1 VKSPHWKNVANLVGT
16 GAIVASLIFVGLQ
29 LRQAQ
34 QVALSVAYQS
44 RADTSLGL
52 IMAAL
57 ESETLLSAISKRDA
71 GSSDMLTAVEQVAL
85 RYELIGELI
94 YLENVHYQHTNGFV
108 TDEQWQAN
116 VGDLRRIFAV
126 EVNRQFWDEDRDNWR
141 TSFAEEVEKIIASGQ

>member
-1 VKSPHWKNVANLVGT
+1 MKSLHWKNVANLVGT

-71 GSSDMLTAVEQVAL
+71 GRSDMLTAVEQVAL

-94 YLENVHYQHTNGFV
+94 YLENVHYQYMNGFV

-116 VGDLRRIFAV
+116 IGDLRRLLSAEI
-126 EVNRQFWDEDRDNWR
+126 NRQFWEEDRENWR
-141 TSFAEEVEKIIASGQ
+141 SSFAEEVEKIIGSGQ

>member
-1 VKSPHWKNVANLVGT
+1 MKSPHWKSVADLVGT

-52 IMAAL
+52 ITSAI
-57 ESETLLSAISKRDA
+57 ESETLLSAISKRN
-71 GSSDMLTAVEQVAL
+71 SDRSDVLTAIERVAL
-85 RYELIGELI
+85 NYNLIGELI
-94 YLENVHYQHTNGFV
+94 YLENVHYQYTNGFV
-108 TDEQWQAN
+108 TEEQWQAN

-126 EVNRQFWDEDRDNWR
+126 EFNRQFWEEDRDNWR
-141 TSFAEEVEKIIASGQ
+141 SSFVEEVEKVIRSEQ